1 MLVSNCTDPSLITG
15 LIEVKKTQVWQVLRY
30 RPIINAPKH
39 YKLTKADQLTKL
51 PGNHWND

>member
-51 PGNHWND
+51 PGNHWDD